1 MSAADQF
8 LLKGK
13 YPDMKKMKVK
23 DIKAECQMWRD
34 IWNWTPS
41 EVKYYVARVGQMV
54 AITQRNYRRLMGILL
69 DTHWIL
75 DELEI
80 GVYEKEYDQNTGEYY
95 WERKVVK
102 TRLSGI
108 MDFQII
114 AERKTEA
121 EIEAEEEKPAQ
132 APDVVDVK
140 QSDNQL

>member
-13 YPDMKKMKVK
+13 YPDMRKMKVK
-23 DIKAECQMWRD
+23 EIKEECQMWRN

-54 AITQRNYRRLMGILL
+54 AITQRNYRRMIGILL
-69 DTHWIL
+69 DTHWTL

-80 GVYEKEYDQNTGEYY
+80 GVYEKEYDQNTGDYY

-114 AERKTEA
+114 AERKSETEMA
-121 EIEAEEEKPAQ
+121 AEEEKPAP

>member
-1 MSAADQF
+1 
-8 LLKGK
+8 LLKSK
-13 YPDMKKMKVK
+13 YPDIKKMKLK
-23 DIKAECQMWRD
+23 DIKAECQMWRN

-54 AITQRNYRRLMGILL
+54 AITQRNYRRLIGVLL

-80 GVYEKEYDQNTGEYY
+80 GVYEKEYDQNTGEHY

-121 EIEAEEEKPAQ
+121 EIEAEKATEEPAE
-132 APDVVDVK
+132 AVVNVK
-140 QSDNQL
+140 QSDSQI